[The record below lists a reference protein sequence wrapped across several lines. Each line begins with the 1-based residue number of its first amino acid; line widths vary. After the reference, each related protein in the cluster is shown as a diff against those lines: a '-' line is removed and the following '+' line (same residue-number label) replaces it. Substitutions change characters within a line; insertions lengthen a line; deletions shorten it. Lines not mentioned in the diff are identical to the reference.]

1 MNFKCMQILTGIQ
14 PDHRNSTLH
23 NFENRYSPALYKELT
38 ELAKQ
43 IIEGTLD
50 KRYVFLTGSPG
61 SGKSHFL
68 VGCFRSRVLADD
80 GVMGAE
86 HALYIPF
93 NTMVTE
99 IISGFAES
107 HSTRMGLA
115 QYLPVKYL
123 FVDDISRGE
132 RTINP
137 DKMEGQMFRDLLLD
151 RWENSRHLICTS
163 NYDPVTLRRML
174 RTTFGE
180 YVLSRVE
187 GSSIFVSFPEKDW
200 RKEKAK

>member
-1 MNFKCMQILTGIQ
+1 
-14 PDHRNSTLH
+14 
-23 NFENRYSPALYKELT
+23 LYKELT
-38 ELAKQ
+38 ALAEQ
-43 IIEGTLD
+43 IIKGTME
-50 KRYVFLTGSPG
+50 KRYVFLTGAPG

-68 VGCFRSRVLADD
+68 VGCFRSRVLADE

-86 HALYIPF
+86 HSLYIPF

-151 RWENSRHLICTS
+151 RWENNRHLICTS

-174 RTTFGE
+174 RTVFGE

-187 GSSIFVSFPEKDW
+187 GSSMFVKFPDEDF
-200 RKEKAK
+200 RKVKNDK